1 MDIPKLVPQHPLY
14 STIEIRW
21 FFSSPI
27 EELLNFVEELSLN
40 KNDPESRTDTYFPM
54 ADRPDLGLKV
64 RDNIYEVK
72 QRRDWTL
79 SLPESQPLPGKF
91 EAWDK
96 WSLEKIPEAGN
107 KLTGLSIS
115 KKRWLTCLDQAFNV
129 RSNFSNPPQEI
140 QVEYT
145 EIKIEATNYYTF
157 ALEISGLHSPE
168 KLLEIARKI
177 PIHPRMTAEN
187 CCSYPA
193 FILANVLKK

>member
-1 MDIPKLVPQHPLY
+1 MDIPKLIPQQPLY

-27 EELLNFVEELSLN
+27 EELLNFVKELSLN

-64 RDNIYEVK
+64 RNNIYEVK

-96 WSLEKIPEAGN
+96 WSLEK
-107 KLTGLSIS
+107 
-115 KKRWLTCLDQAFNV
+115 
-129 RSNFSNPPQEI
+129 
-140 QVEYT
+140 Y
-145 EIKIEATNYYTF
+145 
-157 ALEISGLHSPE
+157 
-168 KLLEIARKI
+168 
-177 PIHPRMTAEN
+177 PRLRIN
-187 CCSYPA
+187 
-193 FILANVLKK
+193 